1 MEAGG
6 MDIIDGVFALPPMSL
21 AGSEPDDA
29 GLALEAERS
38 VRLIREARHDV
49 ERRALGNDAI
59 AAATLRLGPQWRDA
73 DLAALGADV
82 AAQSAVPAREPA
94 RVESAAGD
102 TARVARIFYD
112 TAGTA
117 FGTGRLA
124 QSAALLATV
133 LHLGAGEADALVG
146 LAACAARMEKFDEAL
161 ILATECTRL
170 PVKHPRAFSIAG
182 FCELERGNRK
192 AAQSLLALA
201 ARMARNRPDL
211 RQDLRT
217 AQRLLLILH
226 FA

>member
-1 MEAGG
+1 MEAEG

-29 GLALEAERS
+29 SLALEAERG

-49 ERRALGNDAI
+49 ERRALSNDAI
-59 AAATLRLGPQWRDA
+59 ATATLRLGPQWRDV

-82 AAQSAVPAREPA
+82 AARSVVTVGEPA
-94 RVESAAGD
+94 HIESVAGD
-102 TARVARIFYD
+102 TARVARIFYN

-133 LHLGAGEADALVG
+133 LHLGAGEADALVA
-146 LAACAARMEKFDEAL
+146 LAACAARMEKFEQAL
-161 ILATECTRL
+161 VLAKECTHL
-170 PVKHPRAFSIAG
+170 PVRHPRAFSIAG

-201 ARMARNRPDL
+201 ARMARRRPEL